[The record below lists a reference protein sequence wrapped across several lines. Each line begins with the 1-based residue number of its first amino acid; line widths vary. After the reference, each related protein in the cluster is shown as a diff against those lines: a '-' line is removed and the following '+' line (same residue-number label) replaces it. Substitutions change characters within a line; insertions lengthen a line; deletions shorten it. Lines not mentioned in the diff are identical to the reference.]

1 MGSVVEDK
9 NLSRLTNPGPDDQL
23 HQAFAGGKFEDYKSP
38 FFIAWY
44 LTIQVGWPVLLF
56 SLLGFLGVYF
66 YVGPPIRWAYRGFG
80 ELVIGLSYGPFMLL
94 GSYYIQIQRI
104 DLVPF
109 FFSVTSGLSVFCLA
123 ILNEIPDS
131 YQDMLVGKRNLVVRL
146 GKKQTILL
154 LKLGLT
160 SVFALL
166 ILGVVFKII
175 PAIAIVAIVTLP
187 WILKSIKNVEKNYDN
202 PKAFRFAVN
211 SVVVTHIMITLSLS
225 VSFLGGQVK

>member
-1 MGSVVEDK
+1 
-9 NLSRLTNPGPDDQL
+9 
-23 HQAFAGGKFEDYKSP
+23 
-38 FFIAWY
+38 
-44 LTIQVGWPVLLF
+44 
-56 SLLGFLGVYF
+56 
-66 YVGPPIRWAYRGFG
+66 
-80 ELVIGLSYGPFMLL
+80 
-94 GSYYIQIQRI
+94 
-104 DLVPF
+104 
-109 FFSVTSGLSVFCLA
+109 
-123 ILNEIPDS
+123 
-131 YQDMLVGKRNLVVRL
+131 MLVGKRNLVVRL